1 MSTVASKS
9 QRSSMKKTW
18 RKKEDVSPKKKKG
31 GYTESVLKD
40 SDDLNIA
47 GEELIYHCLFPA
59 VLGLLKSQKI
69 PLSPDSWI
77 SATITAVTLL
87 GACCFN
93 VLK

>member
-18 RKKEDVSPKKKKG
+18 RKKRMFHPKKKG

-59 VLGLLKSQKI
+59 VSGLLKSQKI
-69 PLSPDSWI
+69 PLSPDSCDI
-77 SATITAVTLL
+77 SDDNSCDITRS
-87 GACCFN
+87 
-93 VLK
+93 VLF